1 MLRFATFASLALA
14 AALPASEALALDY
27 PTRLVHVIAPY
38 GPGGPSDVFSRI
50 VAQKLSEAL
59 KQSFVVEN
67 RPGASTMI
75 GTDAVAKAPPDG
87 YTLLIISQTHAT
99 NETLVANKPFQ
110 LLRDFVPVAPIYSGD
125 LMLVVHK
132 SVPVKT
138 LKEFIA
144 LAKAKPG
151 TLNYASSG
159 TGSQYH
165 LAGELFKTMTGTDIV
180 HVPYKGSTGAR
191 NDILG
196 GQVQMMFDTIPTMNP
211 TVEAGLVRALGT
223 SGETRSFGGRRARL
237 RRVGMG
243 RDRRAGRNAQTDRR
257 PPEHRDQ
264 QDPQFAGDQGRLG
277 EAGRRPDVDDFRRI
291 RHLHQGRNREMGE
304 GRPGR
309 RREDQLIRAGRS
321 CSGVARMSEA
331 RYPGHLTACDPAS
344 RFAHAGYCSELIFI
358 SPARVPSANRPPGSG
373 ARPDHNRARAPRPT
387 LVWAR
392 PDRRDVGR

>member
-1 MLRFATFASLALA
+1 MTTLTTWPVRRVRHGRCTIRLWFRSVISSGTPATFRDRAQKWEEPFMTAMLRA
-14 AALPASEALALDY
+14 AALALFAIAPWSGASAQGY

-50 VAQKLSEAL
+50 VAQKLSETL

-223 SGETRSFGGRRARL
+223 SGETRSPIL
-237 RRVGMG
+237 H
-243 RDRRAGRNAQTDRR
+243 DIPTIS
-257 PPEHRDQ
+257 
-264 QDPQFAGDQGRLG
+264 
-277 EAGRRPDVDDFRRI
+277 EAGVPGFVASGWVGIVAPAATPKPIVDLLNTEINKILNSQEIKDGWAK
-291 RHLHQGRNREMGE
+291 Q
-304 GRPGR
+304 
-309 RREDQLIRAGRS
+309 
-321 CSGVARMSEA
+321 GVAPMSMTSAEFGTFIKA
-331 RYPGHLTACDPAS
+331 EIEKWAKVAQ
-344 RFAHAGYCSELIFI
+344 AAGVKI
-358 SPARVPSANRPPGSG
+358 N
-373 ARPDHNRARAPRPT
+373 
-387 LVWAR
+387 
-392 PDRRDVGR
+392 

>member
-1 MLRFATFASLALA
+1 MSIMLRA
-14 AALPASEALALDY
+14 AALALFAIAPWSGASAQNY

-50 VAQKLSEAL
+50 VTQKLSDAL

-75 GTDAVAKAPPDG
+75 GTEAVAKAAPDG

-99 NETLVANKPFQ
+99 NESLVTNKSFQ

-144 LAKAKPG
+144 LAKA
-151 TLNYASSG
+151 
-159 TGSQYH
+159 H
-165 LAGELFKTMTGTDIV
+165 LAGELFKTMIGTDIV

-223 SGETRSFGGRRARL
+223 TGETRSPIL
-237 RRVGMG
+237 H
-243 RDRRAGRNAQTDRR
+243 DIPTIS
-257 PPEHRDQ
+257 
-264 QDPQFAGDQGRLG
+264 
-277 EAGRRPDVDDFRRI
+277 EAGVPGFVASGWVGIVAPAGTPKPIVDLLNTEI
-291 RHLHQGRNREMGE
+291 NKILNSAEIKESWAKQ
-304 GRPGR
+304 
-309 RREDQLIRAGRS
+309 
-321 CSGVARMSEA
+321 GVAPLSMTSAEFGVFIKAEIEKWAKVA
-331 RYPGHLTACDPAS
+331 RTA
-344 RFAHAGYCSELIFI
+344 GVKI
-358 SPARVPSANRPPGSG
+358 N
-373 ARPDHNRARAPRPT
+373 
-387 LVWAR
+387 
-392 PDRRDVGR
+392 

>member
-1 MLRFATFASLALA
+1 MSITPRAASL
-14 AALPASEALALDY
+14 LALFAIAPWSGASAQNY

-38 GPGGPSDVFSRI
+38 GAGGPSDVFSRI
-50 VAQKLSEAL
+50 IAQKLSEAL

-75 GTDAVAKAPPDG
+75 GTEAVAKAAPDG

-99 NETLVANKPFQ
+99 NESLVTNKSFQ

-125 LMLVVHK
+125 LMLVVHE

-151 TLNYASSG
+151 QLNYASSG

-196 GQVQMMFDTIPTMNP
+196 GQVQMMFDTVPTRP
-211 TVEAGLVRALGT
+211 SRPDWCG
-223 SGETRSFGGRRARL
+223 RSARRVKRARL
-237 RRVGMG
+237 YCTTYRPSRKPACPASSLQVGSG
-243 RDRRAGRNAQTDRR
+243 SSRR
-257 PPEHRDQ
+257 PEH
-264 QDPQFAGDQGRLG
+264 PS
-277 EAGRRPDVDDFRRI
+277 
-291 RHLHQGRNREMGE
+291 
-304 GRPGR
+304 
-309 RREDQLIRAGRS
+309 RS
-321 CSGVARMSEA
+321 S
-331 RYPGHLTACDPAS
+331 
-344 RFAHAGYCSELIFI
+344 I
-358 SPARVPSANRPPGSG
+358 S
-373 ARPDHNRARAPRPT
+373 
-387 LVWAR
+387 
-392 PDRRDVGR
+392 

>member
-1 MLRFATFASLALA
+1 MNIMLRA
-14 AALPASEALALDY
+14 AALALFAIAPWSGASAQNY

-50 VAQKLSEAL
+50 IAQKLSEAL

-75 GTDAVAKAPPDG
+75 GTEAVAKALPDG

-99 NETLVANKPFQ
+99 NESLVTNKSFQ

-151 TLNYASSG
+151 QLNYASSG

-223 SGETRSFGGRRARL
+223 TGENALAYTARHTDHLGGRRARL
-237 RRVGMG
+237 RRFRLG
-243 RDRRAGRNAQTDRR
+243 RDRRAGRNAQADRR
-257 PPEHRDQ
+257 SPEHRDQ
-264 QDPQFAGDQGRLG
+264 QDPQLRRDKGELG
-277 EAGRRPDVDDFRRI
+277 EAGRRAVVDDFRRI
-291 RHLHQGRNREMGE
+291 RRFHQGGNREVGE
-304 GRPGR
+304 GRPDRG
-309 RREDQLIRAGRS
+309 REDQLAD
-321 CSGVARMSEA
+321 
-331 RYPGHLTACDPAS
+331 RYP
-344 RFAHAGYCSELIFI
+344 
-358 SPARVPSANRPPGSG
+358 
-373 ARPDHNRARAPRPT
+373 PT
-387 LVWAR
+387 SS
-392 PDRRDVGR
+392 

>member
-1 MLRFATFASLALA
+1 MNVTLRVVASALFALVSLISAVSGALA
-14 AALPASEALALDY
+14 QNY
-27 PTRLVHVIAPY
+27 PTRLVHVIAPF

-59 KQSFVVEN
+59 KQSFVIEN
-67 RPGASTMI
+67 RPAASTMI
-75 GTDAVAKAPPDG
+75 GTDSVAKAPPDG
-87 YTLLIISQTHAT
+87 YTLLVISQTHAT
-99 NETLVANKPFQ
+99 NESLVANKPFQ

-165 LAGELFKTMTGTDIV
+165 LAGELFKAMSGTDIV

-196 GQVQMMFDTIPTMNP
+196 GQIQMMFDTLPTMNP

-223 SGETRSFGGRRARL
+223 SGEARSPIMPDVPTIA
-237 RRVGMG
+237 
-243 RDRRAGRNAQTDRR
+243 
-257 PPEHRDQ
+257 
-264 QDPQFAGDQGRLG
+264 
-277 EAGRRPDVDDFRRI
+277 EAGVPGFTASGWVGIVAPAATPKPIVDLLNKEMNKI
-291 RHLHQGRNREMGE
+291 LTSAEIKKSWAEQGVDPLVMTPEQFTVFIKSEIREMG
-304 GRPGR
+304 
-309 RREDQLIRAGRS
+309 QVVAQSAG
-321 CSGVARMSEA
+321 VK
-331 RYPGHLTACDPAS
+331 
-344 RFAHAGYCSELIFI
+344 II
-358 SPARVPSANRPPGSG
+358 
-373 ARPDHNRARAPRPT
+373 
-387 LVWAR
+387 
-392 PDRRDVGR
+392 